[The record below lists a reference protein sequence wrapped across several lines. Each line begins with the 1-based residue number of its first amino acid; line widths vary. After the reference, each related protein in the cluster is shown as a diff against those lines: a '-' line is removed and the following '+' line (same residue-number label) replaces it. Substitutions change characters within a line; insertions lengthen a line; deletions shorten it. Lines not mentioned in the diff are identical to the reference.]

1 MEAEHP
7 RWGLIQSVVSQVA
20 LKAGSEVF
28 THYGYPED
36 KRKFPGDFPWYWEAK
51 EALDK
56 EDELK
61 EKENDKEAKRNH
73 KPKKYRKKTK
83 VKK

>member
-7 RWGLIQSVVSQVA
+7 RWGLIQSVVSQVE

-28 THYGYPED
+28 THYGYSEE
-36 KRKFPGDFPWYWEAK
+36 KRKFPSDFPWYWEAK
-51 EALDK
+51 EALDQEEK
-56 EDELK
+56 L
-61 EKENDKEAKRNH
+61 KENDK
-73 KPKKYRKKTK
+73 PKKHKKKAK

>member
-7 RWGLIQSVVSQVA
+7 RWGLIQSVVSQVE
-20 LKAGSEVF
+20 LKAGAEVF
-28 THYGYPED
+28 THYGYTED

-56 EDELK
+56 EENLK
-61 EKENDKEAKRNH
+61 KKENDTEAKRKD
-73 KPKKYRKKTK
+73 KPKKLKKKTK